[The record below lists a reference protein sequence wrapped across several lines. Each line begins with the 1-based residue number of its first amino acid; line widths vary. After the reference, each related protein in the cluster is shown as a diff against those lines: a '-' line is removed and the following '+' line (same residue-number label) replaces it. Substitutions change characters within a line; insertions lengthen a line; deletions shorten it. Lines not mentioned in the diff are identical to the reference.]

1 MNIIVGYEGQD
12 GQILASKLRAL
23 STPYIGIG
31 RSRAVIFD
39 GAATRPCDP
48 SNPEEFFRNHAVDV
62 VYYLAAHH
70 HSSQKTYGSIIK
82 DYEQSF
88 LTNHFLV
95 LHYVGLIQKYSP
107 TTKLIFASSSRVYE
121 GLPSGMVDEHS
132 LKVPLTSYAISKLA
146 TQAALAD
153 LGRQDKLCL
162 ISCML
167 FNHESIFRGS
177 DYLSTKITQGVIDIH
192 LGRRQTLEIG
202 SLKPCVDWSHA
213 EDVVDAMYLCSKLNV
228 PKEYIVASGSL
239 HSVEDF
245 VREAFLYF
253 QMDYKKYVVETNGAS
268 ISYRPGIAGN
278 PQLIMKDT
286 GWKPRYSFDAMIKN
300 IIASRLKRE
309 I

>member
-1 MNIIVGYEGQD
+1 MNIIVGFEGQD

-23 STPYIGIG
+23 SVPYIGIG
-31 RSRAVIFD
+31 RSRAIIFD
-39 GAATRPCDP
+39 GVTIQDCDA
-48 SNPEEFFRNHAVDV
+48 SNPEIFFQKQNIDV

-70 HSSQKTYGSIIK
+70 HSSEKKFGSVIE

-88 LTNHFLV
+88 LTNHLSV
-95 LHYVGLIQKYSP
+95 LRYVGWIQKYSP
-107 TTKLIFASSSRVYE
+107 ATKLIFASSSRVYE
-121 GLPSGMVDEHS
+121 GLAGGFVDESS
-132 LKVPLTSYAISKLA
+132 LKVPLTPYAISKLA
-146 TQAALAD
+146 TQTALAD
-153 LGRQDKLCL
+153 IAKQDNLCL

-167 FNHESIFRGS
+167 FNHESIYRGS

-192 LGRRQTLEIG
+192 LGKAQKLEIG

-213 EDVVDAMYLCSKLNV
+213 EDIVDAMYLCSKQATSQQ
-228 PKEYIVASGSL
+228 YIVASGIL

-253 QMDYKKYVVETNGAS
+253 QMDYKDYVVETNSAQ

-278 PQLIMKDT
+278 PSLIMKNT
-286 GWKPRYSFDAMIKN
+286 GWKPRYTFDEMIRN
-300 IIASRLKRE
+300 IISVRLQGE